1 MIKININDN
10 GFHHIKNNF
19 FNLNNEIISEFTK
32 IYQAN
37 LNVRAEQ
44 NTAIISDLNELKKLK
59 ITNKIFE
66 KIIKILEF
74 NNFDNTEFYDVW
86 FIHSNKNIY
95 KENKLPYIPHIDK
108 IRKFKVMVYLNEVEI
123 ENGPIHFAKV
133 NPNKYENFRKKLNKD
148 YKFKQENEIKNIKIS
163 EYKPLL
169 GEFGTT
175 IFFDTNTPHFAG
187 KIEKNLIERKVIRF
201 NFILKNKKN
210 LFKNFFKFNNN

>member
-19 FNLNNEIISEFTK
+19 FNLNNEIIGEFTK

-44 NTAIISDLNELKKLK
+44 NTSIISDLNELKRFK
-59 ITNKIFE
+59 ITNIIFE

-74 NNFDNTEFYDVW
+74 NNLDNIEFDDVW
-86 FIHSNKNIY
+86 FVHSDKNIY

-148 YKFKQENEIKNIKIS
+148 YKLKQENEIKDIKIS
-163 EYKPLL
+163 EYEPLL
-169 GEFGTT
+169 GDFGTT

-187 KIEKNLIERKVIRF
+187 KIEKSLIERKVIRF
-201 NFILKNKKN
+201 NFIYGGKKN
-210 LFKNFFKFNNN
+210 FFKNFFNL